1 MSARRGARLL
11 GPYPH
16 PKGWRVIFVDAAGER
31 IDRLFPTEAK
41 AQRYKEV
48 MEAGLASEDHTTA
61 TALTA
66 YLEHLEEKGTKEQ
79 SRYATKKAIE
89 LFFPEPIQLRL
100 LSAKR
105 CHELYDE
112 LRERPLESTKKP
124 PSVDTHRNALAQ
136 VKSMLA
142 WCEKRGW
149 LRANPAE
156 EVEGIGKRRPRGKSL
171 GKAGNELRVKQ
182 ARAWYMKALDLADG
196 GDEGATAS
204 LLALVLGMR
213 ASEIVSRRVCDL
225 DEDQAPGDLL
235 WIACSKTPA
244 GRRTLEVP
252 EVVRLALV
260 ACAEGKAPESY
271 LFEAEEGG
279 AHWRDWIRKQV
290 RRICG
295 LAKVPEVTA
304 HAMRGLMA
312 TIAGDRGTAGHAI
325 IATLGHEDLRTSKT
339 SYAAPGS
346 FEAGERRRGLQVLE
360 GGRAATPSP
369 NSGEGQS
376 DEAINAA

>member
-1 MSARRGARLL
+1 MSARRGARIL
-11 GPYPH
+11 GPYEH
-16 PKGWRVIFVDAAGER
+16 PKGWRVIFIDAAGER
-31 IDRLFPTEAK
+31 VDRLFPTEAK

-61 TALTA
+61 TALDA
-66 YLEHLEEKGTKEQ
+66 YLDHLEAKGTKEQ
-79 SRYATKKAIE
+79 SRYSTRKAIE
-89 LFFPEPIQLRL
+89 LFFPDAIQLRL

-105 CHELYDE
+105 CNQLYDE
-112 LRERPLESTKKP
+112 LRERPLERTKKP

-142 WCEKRGW
+142 WCVKRGW

-156 EVEGIGKRRPRGKSL
+156 ETEGIGKRRPRGKSL

-182 ARAWYMKALDLADG
+182 ARAWYVKALELADG
-196 GDEGATAS
+196 GDEGAVAA

-213 ASEIVSRRVCDL
+213 ASEIVSRRVGDL
-225 DEDQAPGDLL
+225 DEDAAPGDLL

-252 EVVRLALV
+252 EAIRLPLV
-260 ACAEGKAPESY
+260 ACAEGKAAESH

-279 AHWRDWIRKQV
+279 PHWRDWIRAQV

-295 LAKVPEVTA
+295 LAEVPEVTA
-304 HAMRGLMA
+304 HAMRGLTA

-325 IATLGHEDLRTSKT
+325 TATLGHDDERTT
-339 SYAAPGS
+339 RRSYAAPGS
-346 FEAGERRRGLQVLE
+346 FEAGERRRGLRVLE
-360 GGRAATPSP
+360 GGRGAEETSDET
-369 NSGEGQS
+369 SGEA
-376 DEAINAA
+376 DAA